1 MGKFVLIF
9 LLCAFV
15 ALCMTEEVK
24 KETSTLDE
32 LQATIEARLK
42 EVKEYIGTHVDE
54 DKLKEFV
61 DKFAENGKKFLADT
75 QASIQNL
82 NEKKE

>member
-1 MGKFVLIF
+1 M
-9 LLCAFV
+9 A
-15 ALCMTEEVK
+15 EEVK
-24 KETSTLDE
+24 KESSALDE

-42 EVKEYIGTHVDE
+42 EVKEYIDARVDE

-61 DKFAENGKKFLADT
+61 ERFAENGKKFLADT
-75 QASIQNL
+75 QTSIQNL